1 MMRFQIETVCSFPSS
16 RVSVCSSIRR
26 NQHHQEDTHS
36 RTDTGTALAA
46 SMSNLDMDTSFAT
59 RPALSRS
66 PSTKGAFFGKNA
78 NGRGYDAD
86 EENNWA
92 GALTLLGER
101 IILEHSNLPLTFLI

>member
-1 MMRFQIETVCSFPSS
+1 M
-16 RVSVCSSIRR
+16 
-26 NQHHQEDTHS
+26 
-36 RTDTGTALAA
+36 A
-46 SMSNLDMDTSFAT
+46 NLEVDTSSAT

-92 GALTLLGER
+92 GALTLLG
-101 IILEHSNLPLTFLI
+101 T